1 MAIEQAL
8 YGKVVMLCRKYLKII
23 EENKNKNEDKFKF
36 QSQSTRSQSWS
47 NLDFDWITESF
58 STCGPDFYKEIFQR
72 HDETQYKNTF
82 KMFVV
87 PITNAKNVEEMK
99 FHINSPIL
107 KYRQSTSNSCCFS
120 SLVSYFDIINQI
132 KASNAMSKCI
142 EESFKSQVSF
152 RNRIDSASTVL
163 KNQKIIKGEQ
173 VYCIIS

>member
-1 MAIEQAL
+1 
-8 YGKVVMLCRKYLKII
+8 
-23 EENKNKNEDKFKF
+23 
-36 QSQSTRSQSWS
+36 
-47 NLDFDWITESF
+47 
-58 STCGPDFYKEIFQR
+58 
-72 HDETQYKNTF
+72 
-82 KMFVV
+82 MFVV